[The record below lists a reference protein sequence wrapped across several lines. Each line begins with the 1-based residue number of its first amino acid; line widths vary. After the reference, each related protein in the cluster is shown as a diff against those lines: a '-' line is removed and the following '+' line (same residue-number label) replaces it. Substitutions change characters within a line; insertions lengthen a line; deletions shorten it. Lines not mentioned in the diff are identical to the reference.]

1 MKHSRLPLFFCM
13 SFGLLTSY
21 APAQLQT
28 TKPKA
33 TLDNAAGGDKA
44 VAKAEAERIR
54 EGRRIQARALLFS
67 LSNDARGFRDQRLRA
82 RSLARIADALWD
94 VAPDQGRT
102 LSREAWDAAEK
113 ADKEDLEG
121 PELRREVLTLM
132 ARRDGSLAE
141 EFLGKMKAEQQE
153 SKVDS
158 SSNAPLSGNNLW
170 ELSEAAEKRLGLAGS
185 LLKTGDVKSALQYAD
200 PVLGSVTIST
210 VDFLTYLREKDAE
223 AADRRYAAML
233 VNTGVNPLADANTVS
248 VLSSYVFTPH
258 MYVTFDTSG
267 AASSSMTRDVYPPAN
282 VSPQLRLAFFR
293 TAAAVF
299 LRPQPPPGQ
308 DRSTTGV
315 AGKYMALKRLM
326 PLFERQAP
334 AEVSAAM
341 RGQLEALNALVS
353 DGVREGEAEW
363 VQKGV
368 TPEQPAADSERSLL
382 DEVEHANTSDEKDQ
396 LYFRLAL
403 LSLDGDGTK
412 ARDYVSK
419 IDDSSFRRRA
429 RAWVDWSLALKAVK
443 DKKAE
448 AAFDLAKD
456 GELTHIQ
463 RVWVLTQSSKLL
475 AKTDHDRALS
485 LLDEAKSTARR
496 IDRDDVDRPRGLLA
510 VAGAMWVVEP
520 TRVWDAIS
528 DAAEAANA
536 IEGFTGEDSMLTT
549 TVNARSQ
556 ILIKKENVPDF
567 DLEGIFG
574 ETARSDFDRAVLS
587 AGGFKGEAPR
597 VNAVIAVAR
606 AVINEKGAPV
616 TTRRTA
622 AKN

>member
-1 MKHSRLPLFFCM
+1 MKHSRLPLLFCM
-13 SFGLLTSY
+13 SFGLLTTYVS
-21 APAQLQT
+21 AQLQ

-33 TLDNAAGGDKA
+33 TLDNTAAGDKA
-44 VAKAEAERIR
+44 VAKAEAERVR
-54 EGRRIQARALLFS
+54 EGRRMQARALLFS

-94 VAPDQGRT
+94 VAPEQGRT
-102 LSREAWDAAEK
+102 LFREAWDAAEK
-113 ADKEDLEG
+113 ADKEGREG
-121 PELRREVLTLM
+121 PELRREVLTLI

-153 SKVDS
+153 SKADS
-158 SSNAPLSGNNLW
+158 SSNASPSGNNLW
-170 ELSEAAEKRLGLAGS
+170 ELPEAAEKRLGLAGS

-210 VDFLTYLREKDAE
+210 VDFLTYLREKDAG
-223 AADRRYAAML
+223 AADQRYAVML
-233 VNTGVNPLADANTVS
+233 ANTGVNLLADANTVS

-258 MYVTFDTSG
+258 MYVTFDVSG
-267 AASSSMTRDVYPPAN
+267 AASSSMTRNVYPPAN
-282 VSPQLRLAFFR
+282 VPPQLRLAFFR
-293 TAAAVF
+293 AAAAVF
-299 LRPQPPPGQ
+299 LRPQQPPGQ

-326 PLFERQAP
+326 PLFERYAP
-334 AEVSAAM
+334 AEVGAAM
-341 RGQLEALNALVS
+341 RGQLEALNSFVS
-353 DGVREGEAEW
+353 DGVRQGEDEW
-363 VQKGV
+363 VQKGI
-368 TPEQPAADSERSLL
+368 TPEQSAADSERSLL
-382 DEVEHANTSDEKDQ
+382 DEVERADTSDEKDQ
-396 LYFRLAL
+396 FYFRLAL
-403 LSLDGDGTK
+403 LSLDVDGAK

-419 IDDSSFRRRA
+419 IDDISFRRRA
-429 RAWVDWSLALKAVK
+429 RAWVDWSLAVKAVK

-448 AAFDLAKD
+448 TALELAKD

-463 RVWVLTQSSKLL
+463 RVWVLTQSAKLL

-485 LLDEAKSTARR
+485 LLDEAKSTARS

-510 VAGAMWVVEP
+510 VAGAMRVVEP
-520 TRVWDAIS
+520 TRMWDAIS

-536 IEGFTGEDSMLTT
+536 TEGFTGEDSMLTE

-567 DLEGIFG
+567 DIEGVFG
-574 ETARSDFDRAVLS
+574 ETARSDFDRAILL

-606 AVINEKGAPV
+606 AVLNDKGVPV
-616 TTRRTA
+616 ATRRA
-622 AKN
+622 AVKN

>member
-1 MKHSRLPLFFCM
+1 MKRSRLPLLFCM
-13 SFGLLTSY
+13 SFGFLTTYVS
-21 APAQLQT
+21 AQLQ

-33 TLDNAAGGDKA
+33 TLDNTAGGDKA
-44 VAKAEAERIR
+44 VAKAEAERVR
-54 EGRRIQARALLFS
+54 EGRRMQARALLFS

-94 VAPDQGRT
+94 VAPEQGRT
-102 LSREAWDAAEK
+102 LFREAWDAAEK
-113 ADKEDLEG
+113 ADKEEREG
-121 PELRREVLTLM
+121 PELRREVLTLI
-132 ARRDGSLAE
+132 AKRDGSLAE

-153 SKVDS
+153 SKADS
-158 SSNAPLSGNNLW
+158 SSNASPSGNNLW
-170 ELSEAAEKRLGLAGS
+170 ELPEAAEKRLGLAGS

-210 VDFLTYLREKDAE
+210 VDFLTYLREKDAG
-223 AADRRYAAML
+223 AADQRYAVML
-233 VNTGVNPLADANTVS
+233 ANTGVNPLADANTVS

-258 MYVTFDTSG
+258 MYVTFDASG
-267 AASSSMTRDVYPPAN
+267 AASSSMTRNVYPPAN

-293 TAAAVF
+293 TATAVF
-299 LRPQPPPGQ
+299 LRPQQPPGQ

-326 PLFERQAP
+326 PLFERYAP

-341 RGQLEALNALVS
+341 HGQLEALNSLVS
-353 DGVREGEAEW
+353 DGVRQGEAEW
-363 VQKGV
+363 VQKGI
-368 TPEQPAADSERSLL
+368 TPEQSASDSERSLL
-382 DEVEHANTSDEKDQ
+382 DEVEHADTSDEKDQ

-403 LSLDGDGTK
+403 LSLDVDGAK

-419 IDDSSFRRRA
+419 IDDISFRRRA
-429 RAWVDWSLALKAVK
+429 RAWVDWSLAVKAVK

-448 AAFDLAKD
+448 AALELAKD

-463 RVWVLTQSSKLL
+463 RVWVLTQSAKLL
-475 AKTDHDRALS
+475 GKTDHDKALS
-485 LLDEAKSTARR
+485 LLEEAKSTARS

-510 VAGAMWVVEP
+510 VAGAMKVIEP
-520 TRVWDAIS
+520 TRAWDAIS

-536 IEGFTGEDSMLTT
+536 TEGFTGEDSMLTT
-549 TVNARSQ
+549 TVNAKSQ

-567 DLEGIFG
+567 DIEGIFG
-574 ETARSDFDRAVLS
+574 ETARSDFDRAVLL

-606 AVINEKGAPV
+606 AVLNDKGAPAA
-616 TTRRTA
+616 TRRA
-622 AKN
+622 AVKN

>member
-1 MKHSRLPLFFCM
+1 MKHSRLPLLFCM
-13 SFGLLTSY
+13 SFGLLTTY
-21 APAQLQT
+21 ALAQLQT

-33 TLDNAAGGDKA
+33 ALDNAAGEDKA
-44 VAKAEAERIR
+44 VAKAEAERVW
-54 EGRRIQARALLFS
+54 EGRRMQARSLLFS

-102 LSREAWDAAEK
+102 LFREAWDAAEK
-113 ADKEDLEG
+113 ADKEDQEG

-141 EFLGKMKAEQQE
+141 EFLGKMKAEQE
-153 SKVDS
+153 SKADS
-158 SSNAPLSGNNLW
+158 SSGASLSGNNLW
-170 ELSEAAEKRLGLAGS
+170 ELPEAAEKRLGLAGS
-185 LLKTGDVKSALQYAD
+185 LLKSGDVKSALQYAD

-210 VDFLTYLREKDAE
+210 VDFLTYLREKDPE

-233 VNTGVNPLADANTVS
+233 ANTGVNPLADANAVS

-267 AASSSMTRDVYPPAN
+267 AASSSMTRNVYPPAN
-282 VSPQLRLAFFR
+282 VAPQLRLAFFR
-293 TAAAVF
+293 TAAAIF
-299 LRPQPPPGQ
+299 LRPQQPLGQ
-308 DRSTTGV
+308 DRSTSGV

-326 PLFERQAP
+326 PLFERYAS
-334 AEVSAAM
+334 AEVAAAM
-341 RGQLEALNALVS
+341 RGQLDALNSLVS
-353 DGVREGEAEW
+353 DGVRQGESEW
-363 VQKGV
+363 VQKGI
-368 TPEQPAADSERSLL
+368 TPEQPATDSERALL
-382 DEVEHANTSDEKDQ
+382 DEVEHADTSDEKEQ
-396 LYFRLAL
+396 LYFKLAL

-412 ARDYVSK
+412 ARDFVSK
-419 IDDSSFRRRA
+419 IDDSSFRRQA
-429 RAWVDWSLALKAVK
+429 RAWVDWSLAVKAVK

-448 AAFDLAKD
+448 AALELAKD

-463 RVWVLTQSSKLL
+463 RVWVLTQSARLL

-510 VAGAMWVVEP
+510 VAGAMRVVEP

-536 IEGFTGEDSMLTT
+536 TEGFTGADSMLTA
-549 TVNARSQ
+549 TVNAKSQ

-574 ETARSDFDRAVLS
+574 ETARSDFDRAVLL

-597 VNAVIAVAR
+597 VNAVIAIAR
-606 AVINEKGAPV
+606 AVLNEKGAPV

>member
-1 MKHSRLPLFFCM
+1 MNYSRLPLLFCM
-13 SFGLLTSY
+13 SFGLLTTSTL
-21 APAQLQT
+21 AQLQT

-33 TLDNAAGGDKA
+33 GLDNAAGGDKA
-44 VAKAEAERIR
+44 VAKAEAERVR
-54 EGRRIQARALLFS
+54 EGRRMQARSLLFS

-82 RSLARIADALWD
+82 RSLARIADALWN

-102 LSREAWDAAEK
+102 LFRDAWDAAEK
-113 ADKEDLEG
+113 ADKENQEG
-121 PELRREVLTLM
+121 PELRREVLTLL

-141 EFLGKMKAEQQE
+141 EFLGKLKEEQQE
-153 SKVDS
+153 SKADS
-158 SSNAPLSGNNLW
+158 SSNASLSGNNLW
-170 ELSEAAEKRLGLAGS
+170 ELPEAAEKRLGLAGS

-210 VDFLTYLREKDAE
+210 VDFLTYLREKDTG
-223 AADRRYAAML
+223 AADQRYAAML
-233 VNTGVNPLADANTVS
+233 ANTGVNPLADANTVS

-258 MYVTFDTSG
+258 MYVTFDASG
-267 AASSSMTRDVYPPAN
+267 AASSSMTRNVYPPAN

-293 TAAAVF
+293 TAAGIF
-299 LRPQPPPGQ
+299 LRPQQQPGQ
-308 DRSTTGV
+308 DRSTSGV

-326 PLFERQAP
+326 PLFERYSP

-341 RGQLEALNALVS
+341 RGQLEALNSLVS
-353 DGVREGEAEW
+353 DGVRQGEAEW
-363 VQKGV
+363 VQKGIN
-368 TPEQPAADSERSLL
+368 PEQSTADSERSLL
-382 DEVEHANTSDEKDQ
+382 DEVEHADTSGEKDQ

-403 LSLDGDGTK
+403 LSLDGNGTK

-419 IDDSSFRRRA
+419 IDDISFRRQA
-429 RAWVDWSLALKAVK
+429 RAWVDWSLAVKAVK
-443 DKKAE
+443 DKKSEPALE
-448 AAFDLAKD
+448 LAKD

-463 RVWVLTQSSKLL
+463 RVWVLTQSAKLL
-475 AKTDHDRALS
+475 AKSDHDRALS
-485 LLDEAKSTARR
+485 LLDEAESAARR

-510 VAGAMWVVEP
+510 IASALRVVEP

-536 IEGFTGEDSMLTT
+536 TEGFTGEDSMLTA
-549 TVNARSQ
+549 TVNAKSQ

-567 DLEGIFG
+567 DIEGIFG
-574 ETARSDFDRAVLS
+574 ETARSDFDRAVML

-606 AVINEKGAPV
+606 AVLNEKGAPV